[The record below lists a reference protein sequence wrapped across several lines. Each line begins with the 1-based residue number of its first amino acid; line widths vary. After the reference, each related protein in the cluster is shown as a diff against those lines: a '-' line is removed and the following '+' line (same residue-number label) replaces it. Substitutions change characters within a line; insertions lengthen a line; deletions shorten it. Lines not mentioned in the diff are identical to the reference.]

1 VTAAAGP
8 RLPGPLLFVRY
19 AYPPNALGYCGP
31 ADSAALHA
39 NGRADAD
46 ADAGDPDLAAL
57 ARSFDGAWP
66 YLELIARRAGIADPL
81 DRRVV
86 EAYWVGNALL
96 GAGAPGVAHHSF
108 HVLCAYPWAAMLPD
122 ERRAGHALDVL
133 DQCRIRWGRVTAVA
147 DGGVLVRSRPLV
159 WDGRRLGLGRPAV
172 APARTSPVGVPD
184 LAVGDRVSLH
194 WGRVCDR
201 LSGRQVRA
209 LRAYT
214 MLHLDLVNRRLA
226 DRTVLSGPGGGTVD
240 RTAPGRPARRPGPG
254 DRAG

>member
-1 VTAAAGP
+1 VTADPGR

-31 ADSAALHA
+31 ADSATFRGY
-39 NGRADAD
+39 GRADA
-46 ADAGDPDLAAL
+46 GHQDLAAL

-66 YLELIARRAGIADPL
+66 YLELIARRAGIDDPL

-86 EAYWVGNALL
+86 EAYWVGNELL

-108 HVLCAYPWAAMLPD
+108 HVLCAYPWAGMLPD

-133 DQCRIRWGRVTAVA
+133 DQCRIRWGRVTAVS
-147 DGGVLVRSRPLV
+147 DGVVLVRSRPLT
-159 WDGRRLGLGRPAV
+159 WDGRRLDIGGPVV
-172 APARTSPVGVPD
+172 APARTSPVGAVD

-194 WGRVCDR
+194 WHRVCDR
-201 LSGRQVRA
+201 LSDRQVRA

-226 DRTVLSGPGGGTVD
+226 DRTVLSGPGGARVD
-240 RTAPGRPARRPGPG
+240 RTAPGGPARRPGPG
-254 DRAG
+254 DRPG